1 MATSDLNMLLD
12 MGFEKERAEM
22 AVKKTGGLQA
32 AIDWLDKNQDKS
44 LDDIKAADTADASSE
59 PPALNPGEEA
69 RSLVCNECGKK
80 FRSTAQA
87 EFHASKT
94 EHTDFSESTEEIK
107 PLTEE
112 EKKAKLE
119 ELRQKLAAKRG
130 EMSEQD
136 KLDKKRNEEI
146 RRKATKEGQD
156 VKEALQ
162 NKERIKEAQAKRR
175 EKQEEI
181 EARKRALAK
190 IEADRAERKRKAEL
204 EKAQRAGQAPPT
216 QAEAPAPAPA
226 APKPAAAY
234 TEARLRLQTP
244 TGTVM
249 KTFPAETTL
258 FEVAHTLASESGVEV
273 NTFTQNFPKKVFDRN
288 SADFGQTLKEAG
300 MVPSAALIVR

>member
-1 MATSDLNMLLD
+1 
-12 MGFEKERAEM
+12 M
-22 AVKKTGGLQA
+22 AVSSLTPPQNHPLLILFPVQA

-136 KLDKKRNEEI
+136 KLDKKRNEV
-146 RRKATKEGQD
+146 RLPLPRPLFAFFCCQD
-156 VKEALQ
+156 A
-162 NKERIKEAQAKRR
+162 
-175 EKQEEI
+175 
-181 EARKRALAK
+181 
-190 IEADRAERKRKAEL
+190 EADY
-204 EKAQRAGQAPPT
+204 
-216 QAEAPAPAPA
+216 PA
-226 APKPAAAY
+226 
-234 TEARLRLQTP
+234 
-244 TGTVM
+244 
-249 KTFPAETTL
+249 
-258 FEVAHTLASESGVEV
+258 S
-273 NTFTQNFPKKVFDRN
+273 
-288 SADFGQTLKEAG
+288 
-300 MVPSAALIVR
+300 